1 MKSNGDLLNRK
12 FGIVAISAVALLLMA
27 TIVFPQAERNN
38 KKAVKQT
45 PPATKG
51 DKGKSSAKESGNN
64 NPPKDCEILTDGE
77 DEPKLAVNTGNTI
90 PPGKRNEDPAK
101 SSESSIAVSAA
112 RSGNQVKSE
121 TKAVKVWSCNTDYD
135 LPLYF
140 EAVKPGAWA
149 YRLSGIANSTVSL
162 ANAQLG
168 APIVPM
174 NFTQVCDRKP
184 VGGKIRVNP
193 GNRRH
198 TGNEVQLE
206 LFRKIGNE
214 ANALNNNVSRKSG
227 GETAFPGYELVK
239 IYRVQVTCPQPAPTP
254 AELKPGTIKK

>member
-1 MKSNGDLLNRK
+1 MKSMSQLLTRK
-12 FGIVAISAVALLLMA
+12 FRMVGIGALALLLMA
-27 TIVFPQAERNN
+27 VIVFPQTERND
-38 KKAVKQT
+38 KKTVKQA

-51 DKGKSSAKESGNN
+51 DKGKSSAKGSGNN
-64 NPPKDCEILTDGE
+64 NPPKDCTMSEGE
-77 DEPKLAVNTGNTI
+77 DEPKLAVNTGNEI
-90 PPGKRNEDPAK
+90 PPVKHNDGPSK
-101 SSESSIAVSAA
+101 SSDTSIVASAA
-112 RSGNQVKSE
+112 RPGNGVKSE

-149 YRLSGIANSTVSL
+149 YRLSGVANSTVSL